1 MSPPIQQLESLARE
15 VAALRCVIAKL
26 LAQLEQSA
34 IRRDFT
40 ISEWCR
46 KRRISRAEFYR
57 LRARPFTRSPPLL
70 WSVRLSCGNMR
81 VRCGRMRSCTG
92 EADIDRGLCR
102 PRSNNSIPCPR
113 SGGAP
118 MCDRETARTTRAVRH
133 TPRFH
138 DFRMVS
144 EAAHLARGIL
154 QIARAWL
161 GAACAR
167 DREAAPDYTRR

>member
-57 LRARPFTRSPPLL
+57 LRARGLAP
-70 WSVRLSCGNMR
+70 R
-81 VRCGRMRSCTG
+81 VLEIAKLRRITPAADAEWEARFGSSATVWAADKGKLYENEDENGR
-92 EADIDRGLCR
+92 
-102 PRSNNSIPCPR
+102 
-113 SGGAP
+113 
-118 MCDRETARTTRAVRH
+118 
-133 TPRFH
+133 
-138 DFRMVS
+138 
-144 EAAHLARGIL
+144 
-154 QIARAWL
+154 
-161 GAACAR
+161 
-167 DREAAPDYTRR
+167 

>member
-57 LRARPFTRSPPLL
+57 LRARGLAP
-70 WSVRLSCGNMR
+70 R
-81 VRCGRMRSCTG
+81 V
-92 EADIDRGLCR
+92 L
-102 PRSNNSIPCPR
+102 
-113 SGGAP
+113 
-118 MCDRETARTTRAVRH
+118 ETAKLRRI
-133 TPRFH
+133 TPAADAEWEARFGSSAT
-138 DFRMVS
+138 VC
-144 EAAHLARGIL
+144 AADKGKLYENEDENGR
-154 QIARAWL
+154 
-161 GAACAR
+161 
-167 DREAAPDYTRR
+167 